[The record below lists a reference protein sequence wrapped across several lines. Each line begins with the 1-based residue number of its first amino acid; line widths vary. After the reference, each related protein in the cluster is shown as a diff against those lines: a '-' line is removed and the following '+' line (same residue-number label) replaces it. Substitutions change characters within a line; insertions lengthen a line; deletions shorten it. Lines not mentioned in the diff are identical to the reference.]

1 MFSPNTSFRGVTLSN
16 QRRSRLMVY
25 RCDATPEVG
34 FGHLKRG
41 IDLVEAVKARVP
53 FEARFLGTFADRA
66 RAFIVGRLGEVTIP
80 VSNEPKDDGKLRAM
94 LGELRPDLA
103 VVDLLERDADPG
115 FMRIFRD
122 TCRTTVAITDD
133 ARKRAID
140 ADLVVNCNPTQE
152 ASWYAEPQRYRLGLR
167 YFLADPALTAERRR
181 TVPPIR
187 GNRARVFVGFGGR
200 DVGDSKRRIVDA
212 LEPLKERLH
221 LDLLVTPFSPS
232 METLLAHLK
241 ATDWDAALHQSL
253 SPPALAAL
261 IADADLAICSM
272 GNVGYEVLLI
282 GCPLITVN
290 LVARQDE
297 IATCLA
303 ASGAVINLGM
313 VDRLEPDRLRGAVAR
328 LVDSEDERRR
338 MSKAGQVLCDGQGLG
353 RVADLVVDLLTRH
366 PDAVGS
372 AGKA

>member
-122 TCRTTVAITDD
+122 TCRTTVAD
-133 ARKRAID
+133 RKSTRLNSSHSQISYAVFC
-140 ADLVVNCNPTQE
+140 LKKKETQ
-152 ASWYAEPQRYRLGLR
+152 
-167 YFLADPALTAERRR
+167 
-181 TVPPIR
+181 
-187 GNRARVFVGFGGR
+187 
-200 DVGDSKRRIVDA
+200 
-212 LEPLKERLH
+212 
-221 LDLLVTPFSPS
+221 
-232 METLLAHLK
+232 
-241 ATDWDAALHQSL
+241 HQLIL
-253 SPPALAAL
+253 SP
-261 IADADLAICSM
+261 
-272 GNVGYEVLLI
+272 
-282 GCPLITVN
+282 
-290 LVARQDE
+290 
-297 IATCLA
+297 
-303 ASGAVINLGM
+303 
-313 VDRLEPDRLRGAVAR
+313 
-328 LVDSEDERRR
+328 
-338 MSKAGQVLCDGQGLG
+338 
-353 RVADLVVDLLTRH
+353 
-366 PDAVGS
+366 
-372 AGKA
+372 